1 MEERKGG
8 KYFYHNSIVLGW
20 GTKYRIQLVL
30 LHLGP
35 CGSNL
40 LEASSFRFT
49 YQNALRF
56 FLTALFRLEN
66 ICFVLR
72 ESQIIRQ
79 GGAEGYGSLNPRLGN
94 SE

>member
-1 MEERKGG
+1 MMTKERERANLSSPLALRWDLSG
-8 KYFYHNSIVLGW
+8 
-20 GTKYRIQLVL
+20 QPL

-56 FLTALFRLEN
+56 FLTALFRFEN
-66 ICFVLR
+66 ICFVFR